1 MGDKGGSNPCKTP
14 NFGSGGPCG
23 ASTVSAFGTS
33 SMPGFGSS
41 SRPPFEASSTLAF
54 GFCSTPSFGQPTST
68 FDVNAVGAN
77 PFPYGTQSSHFG
89 PQITASTFGSMGFG
103 KLASSD
109 PSGGSRMAAYAATAE
124 VDGTNFEQP
133 AGKLKSISAVPIYRN
148 KSHEELRWE
157 DYQLG
162 DKGGPYGA
170 STVSAFGSS
179 GMLAFGL
186 SSTPA
191 LRFGSTP
198 PFGQSSNAF
207 VGSSVG
213 TNPSS
218 YGTQSSH
225 FGDYFLH
232 FLLFMQLQ
240 LLNFFQEASN
250 F

>member
-1 MGDKGGSNPCKTP
+1 
-14 NFGSGGPCG
+14 
-23 ASTVSAFGTS
+23 
-33 SMPGFGSS
+33 MPGFGSS

-54 GFCSTPSFGQPTST
+54 GFCSTPLFGQPTST

-109 PSGGSRMAAYAATAE
+109 PSGGSRIAAYAATAE

-133 AGKLKSISAVPIYRN
+133 AGKLKSISAVPVYRN

-162 DKGGPYGA
+162 DKGGSNQFCTPNLGSGGPYGA

-179 GMLAFGL
+179 SMLAFGL

-198 PFGQSSNAF
+198 SFGQSSNAI

-225 FGDYFLH
+225 FGP
-232 FLLFMQLQ
+232 
-240 LLNFFQEASN
+240 
-250 F
+250 